1 MYKAKSLV
9 GKKLL
14 ILAGVDVHVKIVNA
28 AKALG
33 VYTIVT
39 DYLPIEESPAKR
51 VADEYWMLNIMDV
64 DAIVSKCRE
73 EDVDGVLAYCI
84 DPAQIPYQQICEKF
98 GVPCYGTKRQFEIM
112 TDKRLFKDFCLQNGV
127 DVIPEYS
134 IKEVENDVVKY
145 PVLVK
150 PTISRGSRG
159 QTICWNKEDIPHA
172 IQIAKN
178 ESKNGEYLIE
188 RYMANAQ
195 DMSFAY
201 FISNG
206 IPYLV
211 KLGDRY
217 LGSIEDHLD
226 RQQMATILPSKHT
239 DTIMKK
245 VNPNIEKMI
254 QSLGIKFGSIFLQ
267 GFYEDGHVYMYD
279 PGLRFP
285 GSDFDVVTKDATGFD
300 PMTSFV
306 IFALTG
312 DTTTCIGNPKGAYL
326 YNNGACVILSLS
338 VRAGVIKSFEG
349 FDEIAQLP
357 FVYSAQKRRTEG
369 GVVEDT
375 GDVRQRAAEF
385 CAYIKNRNNAPEF
398 IRKVY
403 KTIHILD
410 EYGEDM
416 IISKI
421 KI

>member
-84 DPAQIPYQQICEKF
+84 DPAQIPYQQICEKL

-195 DMSFAY
+195 DM
-201 FISNG
+201 
-206 IPYLV
+206 
-211 KLGDRY
+211 
-217 LGSIEDHLD
+217 
-226 RQQMATILPSKHT
+226 
-239 DTIMKK
+239 
-245 VNPNIEKMI
+245 
-254 QSLGIKFGSIFLQ
+254 
-267 GFYEDGHVYMYD
+267 
-279 PGLRFP
+279 
-285 GSDFDVVTKDATGFD
+285 
-300 PMTSFV
+300 
-306 IFALTG
+306 
-312 DTTTCIGNPKGAYL
+312 
-326 YNNGACVILSLS
+326 
-338 VRAGVIKSFEG
+338 
-349 FDEIAQLP
+349 
-357 FVYSAQKRRTEG
+357 
-369 GVVEDT
+369 
-375 GDVRQRAAEF
+375 
-385 CAYIKNRNNAPEF
+385 
-398 IRKVY
+398 
-403 KTIHILD
+403 
-410 EYGEDM
+410 
-416 IISKI
+416 
-421 KI
+421 

>member
-134 IKEVENDVVKY
+134 IKEIENDVVKY

-172 IQIAKN
+172 IQTAKN
-178 ESKNGEYLIE
+178 ESKNG
-188 RYMANAQ
+188 
-195 DMSFAY
+195 
-201 FISNG
+201 
-206 IPYLV
+206 
-211 KLGDRY
+211 
-217 LGSIEDHLD
+217 
-226 RQQMATILPSKHT
+226 
-239 DTIMKK
+239 
-245 VNPNIEKMI
+245 
-254 QSLGIKFGSIFLQ
+254 
-267 GFYEDGHVYMYD
+267 
-279 PGLRFP
+279 
-285 GSDFDVVTKDATGFD
+285 
-300 PMTSFV
+300 
-306 IFALTG
+306 
-312 DTTTCIGNPKGAYL
+312 
-326 YNNGACVILSLS
+326 
-338 VRAGVIKSFEG
+338 
-349 FDEIAQLP
+349 
-357 FVYSAQKRRTEG
+357 
-369 GVVEDT
+369 
-375 GDVRQRAAEF
+375 
-385 CAYIKNRNNAPEF
+385 
-398 IRKVY
+398 
-403 KTIHILD
+403 
-410 EYGEDM
+410 
-416 IISKI
+416 
-421 KI
+421 